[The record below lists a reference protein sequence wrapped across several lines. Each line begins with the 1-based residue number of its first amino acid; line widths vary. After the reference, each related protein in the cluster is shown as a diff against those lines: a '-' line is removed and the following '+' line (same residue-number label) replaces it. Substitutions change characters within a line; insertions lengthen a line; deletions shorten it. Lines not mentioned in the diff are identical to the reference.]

1 MQPDRCRW
9 NSHRCGSRIT
19 RARRVASHVRP
30 NMTTLPSLGSE
41 LRHIAESLAR
51 EAGDMALLGRKS
63 GPLTA
68 TTKSSPI
75 DMVTKFDRASE
86 AMITEGLAHLRP
98 DDAIIGEEGAA
109 KQGTSGITWH
119 IDPIDGTTN
128 FYFDLPMWAVSIGA
142 VDEHG
147 PLAGAVYVPALGEMF
162 SGARTEGA
170 TLNGFPI
177 CVRDNNDLADAL
189 VCTGY
194 SYRIS
199 EREIHAKRVADI
211 VMKVRDLRRFGAAAV
226 DICFVACGRLD
237 AYFEEHLHSW
247 DLIASQVIA
256 TEAGAVFS
264 DYVGKPVTPSQ
275 VIASTPGVHADLIQL
290 IATSGPGAS

>member
-1 MQPDRCRW
+1 
-9 NSHRCGSRIT
+9 
-19 RARRVASHVRP
+19 
-30 NMTTLPSLGSE
+30 MTTSPSLGSQ
-41 LRHIAESLAR
+41 LRHVAESLAR

-75 DMVTKFDRASE
+75 DMVTKFDQASE
-86 AMITEGLAHLRP
+86 AMITEGLAKLRP
-98 DDAIIGEEGAA
+98 NDAIIGEEGAA
-109 KQGTSGITWH
+109 KHGTSGITWH

-170 TLNGFPI
+170 TVNGLPI
-177 CVRDNNDLADAL
+177 SVRDNKDIADAL

-194 SYRIS
+194 SYLIS
-199 EREIHAKRVADI
+199 EREVHAKRVADI

-226 DICFVACGRLD
+226 DLCFVACGRLD

-247 DLIASQVIA
+247 DLVAGQIIA
-256 TEAGAVFS
+256 TEAGAIVTN
-264 DYVGKPVTPSQ
+264 YVGEPVTPEQ
-275 VIASTPGVHADLIQL
+275 VLASSPLIQQEL
-290 IATSGPGAS
+290 IALIAEAGDNT

>member
-1 MQPDRCRW
+1 MATNFGRLM
-9 NSHRCGSRIT
+9 SS
-19 RARRVASHVRP
+19 S
-30 NMTTLPSLGSE
+30 PSLGSQ
-41 LRHIAESLAR
+41 LRQIAESLAR
-51 EAGDMALLGRKS
+51 EAGDMALSGRKS
-63 GPLTA
+63 GPLSA

-75 DMVTKFDRASE
+75 DMVTKFDKASE
-86 AMITEGLAHLRP
+86 AMITEGLAQVRP

-147 PLAGAVYVPALGEMF
+147 PLAGAVYVPALSEMF
-162 SGARTEGA
+162 SAARTEGA
-170 TLNGFPI
+170 TVNGMPI
-177 CVRDNNDLADAL
+177 RVRDNNDVADAL

-199 EREIHAKRVADI
+199 EREVHAKRVADI
-211 VMKVRDLRRFGAAAV
+211 VMKVRDIRRFGAAAV
-226 DICFVACGRLD
+226 DLCFVACGRLD

-247 DLIASQVIA
+247 DLVAGQVIA
-256 TEAGAVFS
+256 TEAGAIFS
-264 DYVGKPVTPSQ
+264 DYVGNPVTPAQ
-275 VIASTPGVHADLIQL
+275 VLAATPGVHADLIHL

>member
-1 MQPDRCRW
+1 MAT
-9 NSHRCGSRIT
+9 NTGSIMNT
-19 RARRVASHVRP
+19 S
-30 NMTTLPSLGSE
+30 GSIGSQ
-41 LRHIAESLAR
+41 LRQIAESLAR
-51 EAGDMALLGRKS
+51 EAGDMALSGRKS

-75 DMVTKFDRASE
+75 DMVTKFDKASE
-86 AMITEGLAHLRP
+86 TLITEGLAKVRP
-98 DDAIIGEEGAA
+98 DDSIIGEEGAA

-170 TLNGFPI
+170 TLNGMPI
-177 CVRDNNDLADAL
+177 SVRDNNDIADAL

-194 SYRIS
+194 SYLIS
-199 EREIHAKRVADI
+199 ERKVHAKRVADI
-211 VMKVRDLRRFGAAAV
+211 VMKVRDIRRLGAAAV
-226 DICFVACGRLD
+226 DLCFVACGRLD
-237 AYFEEHLHSW
+237 AYFEEHLNSW
-247 DLIASQVIA
+247 DLIAGQVIA

-264 DYVGKPVTPSQ
+264 DYVGNAVTPAQ
-275 VIASTPGVHADLIQL
+275 VLAATPGVHADLIHL
-290 IATSGPGAS
+290 IATSGHGVS

>member
-1 MQPDRCRW
+1 MATSIGPIV
-9 NSHRCGSRIT
+9 S
-19 RARRVASHVRP
+19 ASPFV
-30 NMTTLPSLGSE
+30 GSE
-41 LRHIAESLAR
+41 LRLIAESLAR
-51 EAGDMALLGRKS
+51 EAGDMALSGRKS

-75 DMVTKFDRASE
+75 DMVTKFDKASE
-86 AMITEGLAHLRP
+86 AMITEGLARVRP
-98 DDAIIGEEGAA
+98 DDSIIGEEGAA

-162 SGARTEGA
+162 SGARTEGS
-170 TLNGFPI
+170 TLNGMPI
-177 CVRDNNDLADAL
+177 SVRDNNDIADAL

-194 SYRIS
+194 SYLIS
-199 EREIHAKRVADI
+199 ERKVHAKRVADI
-211 VMKVRDLRRFGAAAV
+211 VMKVRDIRRLGAAAV
-226 DICFVACGRLD
+226 DLCFVACGRLD
-237 AYFEEHLHSW
+237 AYFEEHLNSW
-247 DLIASQVIA
+247 DLIAGQVIA

-264 DYVGKPVTPSQ
+264 DYVGNAVTPAQ
-275 VIASTPGVHADLIQL
+275 VLAATPGVHADLIHL
-290 IATSGPGAS
+290 IATSGHGVS

>member
-1 MQPDRCRW
+1 MATSNGTIVIMSP
-9 NSHRCGSRIT
+9 SIGSQ
-19 RARRVASHVRP
+19 
-30 NMTTLPSLGSE
+30 
-41 LRHIAESLAR
+41 LRLIAESLAR
-51 EAGDMALLGRKS
+51 EAGDMALNGRKR

-75 DMVTKFDRASE
+75 DMVTKFDKASE
-86 AMITEGLAHLRP
+86 TLITEGLAKVRP
-98 DDAIIGEEGAA
+98 DDSIIGEEGAA
-109 KQGTSGITWH
+109 KQGASGITWH

-170 TLNGFPI
+170 TLNGMPI
-177 CVRDNNDLADAL
+177 SVRNNNDIADAL

-194 SYRIS
+194 SYLIS

-211 VMKVRDLRRFGAAAV
+211 VMKVRDIRRLGAAAV
-226 DICFVACGRLD
+226 DLCFVACGRLD
-237 AYFEEHLHSW
+237 AYFEEHLNSW
-247 DLIASQVIA
+247 DLIAGQVIA

-264 DYVGKPVTPSQ
+264 DYVGNAVTPAQ
-275 VIASTPGVHADLIQL
+275 VLAATPGVHADLIHL
-290 IATSGPGAS
+290 IATSGHGVS